1 MFCALTMILSFAG
14 SLSRSTS
21 STDKGDL
28 VVGIGAPRTTST
40 GNLMSSFAQTD
51 QPLNVV
57 KEETAK
63 DMIDSGMQA
72 SGPYKERNISVTEED
87 DPPTMVTSSG
97 DDSVTGLPEH
107 KQQRYSTVSEGD
119 DVMLDAVGG
128 GGGGGG
134 GDSDEVTMFGSLMN
148 MLSFNSI
155 V

>member
-1 MFCALTMILSFAG
+1 M
-14 SLSRSTS
+14 
-21 STDKGDL
+21 L
-28 VVGIGAPRTTST
+28 VSVGAPRTTST

-51 QPLNVV
+51 QPLIVV

-107 KQQRYSTVSEGD
+107 KQRYSTVSEGD
-119 DVMLDAVGG
+119 DVMLDAVEGG
-128 GGGGGG
+128 GG
-134 GDSDEVTMFGSLMN
+134 SDEVTMFGSLMN

>member
-1 MFCALTMILSFAG
+1 M
-14 SLSRSTS
+14 
-21 STDKGDL
+21 L
-28 VVGIGAPRTTST
+28 VSVGAPRTTST

-107 KQQRYSTVSEGD
+107 KQRYSTVSEGD
-119 DVMLDAVGG
+119 DVMLDAVEGG
-128 GGGGGG
+128 GG
-134 GDSDEVTMFGSLMN
+134 SDEVTMFGSLMN

>member
-1 MFCALTMILSFAG
+1 M
-14 SLSRSTS
+14 
-21 STDKGDL
+21 L
-28 VVGIGAPRTTST
+28 VSVGAPRATST

-107 KQQRYSTVSEGD
+107 KQRYSTVSEGD
-119 DVMLDAVGG
+119 DVMLDAVEGG
-128 GGGGGG
+128 GG
-134 GDSDEVTMFGSLMN
+134 SDEVTMFGSLMN

>member
-1 MFCALTMILSFAG
+1 M
-14 SLSRSTS
+14 
-21 STDKGDL
+21 L
-28 VVGIGAPRTTST
+28 VSVGAPRTTST

-97 DDSVTGLPEH
+97 DNSVTGLPEH
-107 KQQRYSTVSEGD
+107 KQRYSTVSEGD
-119 DVMLDAVGG
+119 DVMLDAVEGG
-128 GGGGGG
+128 GG
-134 GDSDEVTMFGSLMN
+134 SDEVTMFGSLMN

>member
-1 MFCALTMILSFAG
+1 
-14 SLSRSTS
+14 
-21 STDKGDL
+21 
-28 VVGIGAPRTTST
+28 
-40 GNLMSSFAQTD
+40 MSSFAQTD

-107 KQQRYSTVSEGD
+107 KQRYSTVSEGD
-119 DVMLDAVGG
+119 DVMLDAVEGG
-128 GGGGGG
+128 GG
-134 GDSDEVTMFGSLMN
+134 SDEVTMFGSLMN